1 MIKAV
6 EKFGKVC
13 IAKLINRFEKK
24 TFLALDIL
32 EGKSGLAV
40 VKDSASPPSSRNKE

>member
-13 IAKLINRFEKK
+13 IAKLINR
-24 TFLALDIL
+24 L
-32 EGKSGLAV
+32 ENIYCSYYSRGEEQKAV
-40 VKDSASPPSSRNKE
+40 VKDSASAPSSRINE